1 MEGKEEKTNA
11 SESKPIE
18 HIAIPSTSFH
28 AKTSTLDLHNL
39 SANKYEEDDP
49 RTDQAVDQ
57 SGEQLRLKAAKGAV
71 GVDQPLQADG
81 EANVGRPDNVLDL
94 EIDVRLRLESHPL
107 DDVGELARRQGRIV
121 RRLRPRHAHLARRE
135 DEGRGARLPEA
146 HDDGREAPGVEL
158 GVPTL
163 ERDLLQVEADAE
175 VARAGHVLDADEA
188 GTAEAV
194 GRLQDGPGQ
203 AGGVRWLLLL
213 RRAAPTAGCWHGCR
227 KGSSTSGGRWCL
239 CLLVLLVGRRRCCGR
254 TSSIRRHGFVSKR
267 AKKAGFPSTY

>member
-1 MEGKEEKTNA
+1 M
-11 SESKPIE
+11 
-18 HIAIPSTSFH
+18 
-28 AKTSTLDLHNL
+28 
-39 SANKYEEDDP
+39 
-49 RTDQAVDQ
+49 
-57 SGEQLRLKAAKGAV
+57 

-163 ERDLLQVEADAE
+163 ERNLLQVEADAE
-175 VARAGHVLDADEA
+175 VARAGHVLDANDA

-194 GRLQDGPGQ
+194 GRLQNGPGQ

-213 RRAAPTAGCWHGCR
+213 RRGAPTAGCWHGCR
-227 KGSSTSGGRWCL
+227 KGSSSSGGGRWCLL
-239 CLLVLLVGRRRCCGR
+239 CLLVLLVGRCRCCGR
-254 TSSIRRHGFVSKR
+254 TNSIRRHGSVSKQ
-267 AKKAGFPSTY
+267 AKNAASPQRISAGGGTFRKVRVYVKSVSDRNTTRQLVNSHVS

>member
-1 MEGKEEKTNA
+1 M
-11 SESKPIE
+11 
-18 HIAIPSTSFH
+18 
-28 AKTSTLDLHNL
+28 
-39 SANKYEEDDP
+39 
-49 RTDQAVDQ
+49 
-57 SGEQLRLKAAKGAV
+57 

-146 HDDGREAPGVEL
+146 HDDGREAPGVEF

-163 ERDLLQVEADAE
+163 ERNLLQVEADAE
-175 VARAGHVLDADEA
+175 VARAGHVLDADYA

-194 GRLQDGPGQ
+194 GRLQNGPGQ
-203 AGGVRWLLLL
+203 AGCVR
-213 RRAAPTAGCWHGCR
+213 
-227 KGSSTSGGRWCL
+227 
-239 CLLVLLVGRRRCCGR
+239 
-254 TSSIRRHGFVSKR
+254 
-267 AKKAGFPSTY
+267 